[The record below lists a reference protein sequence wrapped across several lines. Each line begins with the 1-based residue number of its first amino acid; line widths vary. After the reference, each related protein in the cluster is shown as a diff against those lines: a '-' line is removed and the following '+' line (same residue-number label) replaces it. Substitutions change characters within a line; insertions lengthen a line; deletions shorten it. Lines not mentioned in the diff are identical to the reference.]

1 MNQENLKIRKSDEI
15 GKSVTGN
22 FLSLLRTKIII
33 KKKTT
38 PKAFA
43 TRAKNIEKVSEKIA

>member
-22 FLSLLRTKIII
+22 FLSLLRTKK

-43 TRAKNIEKVSEKIA
+43 TRAKNHKMSIGN

>member
-22 FLSLLRTKIII
+22 FLSLLRTK

-43 TRAKNIEKVSEKIA
+43 TQAKNGL